1 MEHWN
6 TKFWFGI
13 VIWSIIALVF
23 FSNTKLILLG
33 NIFGYVLIIGIA
45 ICIIAEFICH
55 WKREKEENNKE

>member
-23 FSNTKLILLG
+23 FINTKPILLG

-45 ICIIAEFICH
+45 ICIIAEFIGH
-55 WKREKEENNKE
+55 WKREIEENNKE